1 MVSDNASI
9 FTNEEFKYF
18 CCTNGIKQK
27 FIAPGHPA
35 TNGLAKRNVQ
45 TLKDKLKLM
54 TSENLPIHLK
64 VQRILFR
71 YRATPLANGKSPAEM
86 YLNRK
91 IRIKLDAMFPH
102 YEMKSK
108 QKIKPRTY
116 VIQVGERVRTK
127 FFVNNKL
134 NWKLGVVTQKLGL
147 LPYIVKLDEGREVKR
162 HINQME
168 GVISNAPTSN
178 SKPSF
183 SEDYNPDYYQFI
195 NHPITQRNRLTT
207 DQDLGDNDEQQRSS
221 PLIRRSARFRH
232 PPAYLQ
238 DYDLS

>member
-1 MVSDNASI
+1 MW
-9 FTNEEFKYF
+9 
-18 CCTNGIKQK
+18 
-27 FIAPGHPA
+27 
-35 TNGLAKRNVQ
+35 
-45 TLKDKLKLM
+45 M

-86 YLNRK
+86 HLNRK

-102 YEMKSK
+102 YEMTSE
-108 QKIKPRTY
+108 QKIKPHTRI
-116 VIQVGERVRTK
+116 IQVGERVRKK

-134 NWKLGVVTQKLGL
+134 NWKLGVVTQKLGHL
-147 LPYIVKLDEGREVKR
+147 HYIVKLDEGREVKH
-162 HINQME
+162 HINQIQKSAIQKE
-168 GVISNAPTSN
+168 EVISDAPTSN

-183 SEDYNPDYYQFI
+183 CEDYNPDYYQFM
-195 NHPITQRNRLTT
+195 NRPITQRNRLTT
-207 DQDLGDNDEQQRSS
+207 DRDLGDNDQQQRSS
-221 PLIRRSARFRH
+221 PLIRISARFRR